1 MSSGRSSYG
10 NGKRNL
16 PKHRVWTVKL
26 WHGGDFFGWLRLLI
40 HNRFAVGLCCL
51 HSLVFISISTLSN
64 TALRYL
70 QELIWGRRLREMQ
83 IAHAPLFIIGH
94 WRTGTTLLHELLT
107 LDPRHTYPTTYECFV
122 PNHFLLTG
130 WCYSRVF
137 RLLLPAL
144 RPMDNMSLAWNS
156 PQEDEF
162 ALCNLGQ
169 PSPYLTIAFP
179 NRWQYPEYFDLE
191 SVPPKALE
199 RWKQSF
205 LYFLKQITVRNPKR
219 IVLKSPTHTYRIKVL
234 LELFPDARFVHIVR
248 NPYVVFPSTIHLW
261 QSLYS
266 HQGLQ
271 HPTFEGLEDYVF
283 DNFLHMYDK
292 LEEVRPLVDPSR
304 FYELRYEDLVQ
315 DPIKQVCAIYEHL
328 ELGDFAQVLPKL
340 KQYVANTAD
349 YKTNRYEL
357 PPKLRDTITQRWGHV
372 IRRYGYAQDSD
383 T

>member
-10 NGKRNL
+10 NGTRNL
-16 PKHRVWTVKL
+16 PKHQVWTFKL
-26 WHGGDFFGWLRLLI
+26 WNGGDFFGWVRLLI

-70 QELIWGRRLREMQ
+70 QELIWGRRLRETQ

-107 LDPRHTYPTTYECFV
+107 LDPRHTYPTTYECFF
-122 PNHFLLTG
+122 PNHFLLTE
-130 WCYSRVF
+130 WCYSRVL
-137 RLLLPAL
+137 RLLLPSM
-144 RPMDNMSLAWNS
+144 RPMDNMSMAWNS

-169 PSPYLTIAFP
+169 LSPYLTIAFP
-179 NRWQYPEYFDLE
+179 NRQQYPEYFDLE

-199 RWKQSF
+199 RWKQYF
-205 LYFLKQITVRNPKR
+205 LRFLKQVTVRNPKR

-248 NPYVVFPSTIHLW
+248 NPYVVFPSTVHLW
-261 QSLYS
+261 HSLYS

-271 HPTFEGLEDYVF
+271 HPAFEGLEDYVF
-283 DNFLHMYDK
+283 DNFLHMYEK
-292 LEEVRPLVDPSR
+292 LEEARPLVDSSR
-304 FYELRYEDLVQ
+304 FYELRYEDLVR
-315 DPIKQVCAIYEHL
+315 DPITQVCAIYEHL

-357 PPKLRDTITQRWGHV
+357 PPELRDMITQRWGHV
-372 IRRYGYAQDSD
+372 IRRYGYASD
-383 T
+383 GDI